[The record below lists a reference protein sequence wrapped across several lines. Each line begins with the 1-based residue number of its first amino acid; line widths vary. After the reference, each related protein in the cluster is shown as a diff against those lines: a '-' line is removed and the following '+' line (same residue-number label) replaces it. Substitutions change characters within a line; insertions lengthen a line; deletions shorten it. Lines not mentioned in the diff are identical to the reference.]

1 MMNTIVVVANGS
13 RARFFSLREADTPEY
28 ESSPRMVEHESLLNP
43 EQEAAGKDLWSDSRS
58 GSNRSSGGG
67 GVHRY
72 DDHRNQ
78 HRAEYERRFVQSVVG
93 ETHSLA
99 RNEGAVRVVVTADN
113 RMLGML
119 RDELHRNNGFELK
132 EVAKDYSKYSV
143 HDLHEQL
150 AAMDLIPARR
160 KPEFQ

>member
-13 RARFFSLREADTPEY
+13 RARFFTLREADTPEY
-28 ESSPRMVEHESLLNP
+28 ESSPRMVEHETLLNP
-43 EQEAAGKDLWSDSRS
+43 EQEAAGKELWSDSKS
-58 GSNRSSGGG
+58 GSNRGAAGG

-78 HRAEYERRFVQSVVG
+78 HRAEYERRFVQTVAG
-93 ETHSLA
+93 ETHNLA

-119 RDELHRNNGFELK
+119 RGELHRNNGFELK
-132 EVAKDYSKYSV
+132 EVAKDYSKFSV
-143 HDLHEQL
+143 HELHEQL

-160 KPEFQ
+160 KPGYQ